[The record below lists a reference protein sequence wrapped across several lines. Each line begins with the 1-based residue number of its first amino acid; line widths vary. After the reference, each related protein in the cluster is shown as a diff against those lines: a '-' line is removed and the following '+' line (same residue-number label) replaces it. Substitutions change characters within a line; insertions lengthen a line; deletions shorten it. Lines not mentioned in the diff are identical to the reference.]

1 LATVKDEEVIEAFI
15 DGGARRAFGPTL
27 HVEGNV
33 LFYDGWWQA
42 VMRIAPDTFAVR
54 AEEAPNGSDIVAKL
68 DTYLTAKGLQSL
80 GEEFPLIWAITL
92 QEFALGPVNWALWST
107 DLARGEAA
115 LDARVGHDAFLGDQ
129 LSGVPSDPDF
139 NAELGGARRISGLPP
154 SLVLTIGLEPEQVD
168 RLDASLPECRF
179 ESRALKEVTPEICS
193 SFVPT
198 LMVVDATSTEGREFI
213 MELKAAACGRVIPV
227 VAITTDAAPPLG
239 ADTAVSPDADPVSWA
254 QPVRSLLP

>member
-1 LATVKDEEVIEAFI
+1 MKDDEVIEAFV

-42 VMRIAPDTFAVR
+42 IMRIAPDTFAIR
-54 AEEAPNGSDIVAKL
+54 AEEAPNDSDIL
-68 DTYLTAKGLQSL
+68 ELLSTYLAAKGLQNL

-107 DLARGEAA
+107 DLATGEAA
-115 LDARVGHDAFLGDQ
+115 LDTRVGHDAFLGDEV
-129 LSGVPSDPDF
+129 SGVPSDPDF

-154 SLVLTIGLEPEQVD
+154 SLVLTIGLDQAKVD

-179 ESRALKEVTPEICS
+179 ESRSLKEVTPDICS

-198 LMVVDATSTEGREFI
+198 LMVIDATSTEGREFI

-227 VAITTDAAPPLG
+227 VALTTDAAPPLG
-239 ADTAVSPDADPVSWA
+239 ADAAVSPDADPVTWA

>member
-1 LATVKDEEVIEAFI
+1 MKDEEVIEAFI
-15 DGGARRAFGPTL
+15 DGSARRAFGPTL

-42 VMRIAPDTFAVR
+42 IMRIGPDAFAVR
-54 AEEAPNGSDIVAKL
+54 AEEAPNDSGIVEQL
-68 DTYLTAKGLQSL
+68 STYLLAKGLQNL

-92 QEFALGPVNWALWST
+92 QEFALGPVNWSLWAT
-107 DLARGEAA
+107 DLATGEAA
-115 LDARVGHDAFLGDQ
+115 LDARVGHDAFLGD
-129 LSGVPSDPDF
+129 SSNVPSDPDF

-154 SLVLTIGLEPEQVD
+154 SLILTIGVDQARVD

-179 ESRALKEVTPEICS
+179 ESRTLKEVTPEICS

-198 LMVVDATSTEGREFI
+198 LMVIDAMTTEGREFI

-227 VAITTDAAPPLG
+227 VALTTDAAPPLG
-239 ADTAVSPDADPVSWA
+239 ADAAVDPDADPVTWA

>member
-1 LATVKDEEVIEAFI
+1 VKDEEVIEAFI

-33 LFYDGWWQA
+33 LFFDGWWQA
-42 VMRIAPDTFAVR
+42 IMRIGSDTYAVR
-54 AEEAPNGSDIVAKL
+54 AEEAPDGSDIVERL
-68 DTYLTAKGLQSL
+68 STYLLAKGLQNL

-92 QEFALGPVNWALWST
+92 QEFALGPVNWSLWSA
-107 DLARGEAA
+107 DLATGEAA
-115 LDARVGHDAFLGDQ
+115 LDTRVGHDAFLGD
-129 LSGVPSDPDF
+129 SADTPSDPDF

-154 SLVLTIGLEPEQVD
+154 SLVLTIGVDQVKVD

-179 ESRALKEVTPEICS
+179 ESRSLKEVTPEICS

-198 LMVVDATSTEGREFI
+198 LMVIDAMTTEGREFI

-227 VAITTDAAPPLG
+227 VALTTDAAPPLG
-239 ADTAVSPDADPVSWA
+239 ADAAVSPDADPVTWA